1 MKKHFIFLNC
11 VFIIAFIV
19 LYFTFPSS
27 QTYGNDIYILPIS
40 TNENLQELQS
50 FQYKG
55 RVYEDE
61 IIITD
66 EYNGVVNIP
75 SEVLHFNTSNYKNGD
90 ILEKGIL
97 IDSFQTPYRLRIR
110 KIFEDSV
117 LVENIDR
124 TLLSINILPLHP
136 IQKTDVK
143 LSCLDKTEINDY
155 QISFD
160 EQKEGY
166 IITAI
171 IDNDGAILSSMTKR
185 IKVEYGIKKTGKY
198 VKKDFVYEDIVGKYI
213 NKVVNIRGVEFI
225 TRVYID
231 TIDTFNEFI
240 LVNGEIYDKNIIVK
254 L

>member
-1 MKKHFIFLNC
+1 MKKCLFFLNC
-11 VFIIAFIV
+11 IYIIAFIV
-19 LYFTFPSS
+19 VYITFPSS
-27 QTYGNDIYILPIS
+27 QIHSNDIYILPIS

-75 SEVLHFNTSNYKNGD
+75 SEVLQFNTSNYKNGD
-90 ILEKGIL
+90 ILEKGIM
-97 IDSFQTPYRLRIR
+97 IDGFQTPYRLRIR

-124 TLLSINILPLHP
+124 TMLSINIFPLQP
-136 IQKTDVK
+136 IQKKDVK
-143 LSCLDKTEINDY
+143 LSCPDKIIIEDY

-160 EQKEGY
+160 EQKESY
-166 IITAI
+166 IITALI
-171 IDNDGAILSSMTKR
+171 NNDGTILNSIFKR

-198 VKKDFVYEDIVGKYI
+198 VKKDFVYEDMVGKYI
-213 NKVVNIRGVEFI
+213 NKVVNIRGVEFV